1 MKGFVQIPGF
11 VLEIGELSLIE
22 KCVYGYI
29 HGWCVYGKHQK
40 FTGSDKRIADS
51 LGVSVS
57 AVERAVRRLSELN
70 LIQRVAHPYNGA
82 IRRREIICTTLTQR
96 DEATVTEKVDDPHTE
111 GHDPQPEGYSDPH
124 TEGKEHY
131 NNTNKNTRGENTR
144 KPPLHVV
151 EWYPN
156 NLTTSV
162 ELSPVNDPPGLHP
175 SDMLPLNALDRET
188 AVMSLCGGDAKAL
201 SDHIDFIGSKM
212 IARGDPPC
220 KDSNQAFHKI
230 KSWLATDRKW
240 AAERGRK
247 LSANGKT
254 PQTATETFNS
264 IMEELRNG

>member
-11 VLEIGELSLIE
+11 VLARSDLTLKE

-29 HGWCVYGKHQK
+29 HGWCMHGRQQK
-40 FTGSDKRIADS
+40 FTGSNQLIATTLGIGRASVDRAIKRLEKLNFIM
-51 LGVSVS
+51 
-57 AVERAVRRLSELN
+57 RLTAS
-70 LIQRVAHPYNGA
+70 YNGA
-82 IRRREIICTTLTQR
+82 IRKREISVTSIIERGEASLTVML
-96 DEATVTEKVDDPHTE
+96 DEAHGDAGEPH
-111 GHDPQPEGYSDPH
+111 SDVRSEPH
-124 TEGKEHY
+124 GEAEEHY
-131 NNTNKNTRGENTR
+131 SKNTNKNTRGEN
-144 KPPLHVV
+144 PPPESVV

-156 NLTTSV
+156 ELTTSV
-162 ELSPVNDPPGLHP
+162 EPSPVNDPPGLHP
-175 SDMLPLNALDRET
+175 SDMLPLNRFDRET
-188 AVMSLCGGDAKAL
+188 AVMSLCGGDSKAL
-201 SDHIDFIGSKM
+201 SEHIDFIGSKM

-264 IMEELRNG
+264 IMEDLRNG